1 MFWVWNTGYIFAKF
15 EGKCDT
21 TGTAG
26 AELLTPI
33 AIHAGDEISYREF
46 VSAPFVL
53 DLTSGAKSIRVNLHI
68 DEIFS
73 PVNGNDVD
81 LAQDAITHTST
92 NPELAADFMDNYIDA
107 LTVDL

>member
-1 MFWVWNTGYIFAKF
+1 
-15 EGKCDT
+15 
-21 TGTAG
+21 
-26 AELLTPI
+26 LLTPI

-46 VSAPFVL
+46 VSAPFML

-92 NPELAADFMDNYIDA
+92 NPELAADFMDNYIAA